1 MLAFQRLY
9 PKLKCLRCSLRV
21 AGVWQRHVFLASEK
35 RLRAALA
42 PVLGNVTLGTAIPDA
57 AVCPLCLG
65 LLQDADSTKDTP
77 LMSSVVEAI
86 VFQIKK
92 KGYILPETVEPSE
105 STSNKET
112 KLGFILGLTLPA
124 SLAIRDRAAL
134 YWVEASVNLFYHR
147 SGGPTEVKDILKFAI
162 EEHLQ
167 QRLPCFAS
175 APSPPSPGT
184 FNLDLSF
191 FKPSVDADD
200 YQHVCS
206 IMPRNYLDGKAY
218 RRTRKRKKHAGSN
231 LENLCTSTMVGQ
243 VIGAAAGD
251 GEVRKQMADW
261 FECLSEGNFIDHN
274 DEEQRKEAA
283 IPAVATVSVTR
294 EAFYLKGRY
303 LKFSREMPQTLW
315 LLEGGVRK
323 GKASVEEVISEPV
336 KEWSKSE
343 NVVLMGSGREDMDV
357 RMLGN
362 GRPFLLQVND
372 PRKVP
377 EEEGGQEEVAAL
389 QATINAKTGLNRE
402 GDVMVREL
410 SVSDRRQV
418 KIMHAGAAEKQKV
431 YACRVWVGGKV
442 GREMLRKSLEMKK
455 ALVVQQMTPIRV
467 LHRRALL
474 TRPKVIYEMRCEDIK
489 VVEKEGEEG
498 REGGREGE
506 GMTEEGVEEAQ
517 GTYFTLHLRTAAGTY
532 IKEFVHGDM
541 GRTRPNVGS
550 LLGGLTADLLALD
563 VTGVVV
569 EEEAAEME
577 EEKEEMEEDE
587 EDEEDS
593 DHCGSRGGVEEEVE

>member
-1 MLAFQRLY
+1 
-9 PKLKCLRCSLRV
+9 
-21 AGVWQRHVFLASEK
+21 
-35 RLRAALA
+35 
-42 PVLGNVTLGTAIPDA
+42 
-57 AVCPLCLG
+57 
-65 LLQDADSTKDTP
+65 
-77 LMSSVVEAI
+77 
-86 VFQIKK
+86 
-92 KGYILPETVEPSE
+92 
-105 STSNKET
+105 
-112 KLGFILGLTLPA
+112 
-124 SLAIRDRAAL
+124 
-134 YWVEASVNLFYHR
+134 
-147 SGGPTEVKDILKFAI
+147 
-162 EEHLQ
+162 
-167 QRLPCFAS
+167 
-175 APSPPSPGT
+175 
-184 FNLDLSF
+184 
-191 FKPSVDADD
+191 
-200 YQHVCS
+200 
-206 IMPRNYLDGKAY
+206 
-218 RRTRKRKKHAGSN
+218 
-231 LENLCTSTMVGQ
+231 MVGQ

-474 TRPKVIYEMRCEDIK
+474 TRLKVIYEMRCEDIK

>member
-1 MLAFQRLY
+1 M
-9 PKLKCLRCSLRV
+9 
-21 AGVWQRHVFLASEK
+21 
-35 RLRAALA
+35 
-42 PVLGNVTLGTAIPDA
+42 
-57 AVCPLCLG
+57 
-65 LLQDADSTKDTP
+65 KDTP

-86 VFQIKK
+86 VLQIKK
-92 KGYILPETVEPSE
+92 KGYVLPEAVESAG
-105 STSNKET
+105 TISNKET

-134 YWVEASVNLFYHR
+134 HWLEASVNLFYCR
-147 SGGPTEVKDILKFAI
+147 SGGPVEVKDILKFAI

-167 QRLPCFAS
+167 QYLPCFAT

-184 FNLDLSF
+184 FKLDLSF

-200 YQHVCS
+200 YRHICS
-206 IMPRNYLDGKAY
+206 IMPQTYLDGKAY

-231 LENLCTSTMVGQ
+231 LENLCTSTMVGH
-243 VIGAAAGD
+243 VVGAAAGD
-251 GEVRKQMADW
+251 GEVRKKMADW
-261 FECLSEGNFIDHN
+261 FECLSEGNFIDHT
-274 DEEQRKEAA
+274 DEHQKKEAA
-283 IPAVATVSVTR
+283 SPAVTTVSVTR
-294 EAFYLKGRY
+294 EAFYLKGKY

-336 KEWSKSE
+336 RKWCEPES
-343 NVVLMGSGREDMDV
+343 VVLMGSGREDMDV
-357 RMLGN
+357 RMLGH

-372 PRKVP
+372 PRRVP
-377 EEEGGQEEVAAL
+377 KEEGGQEEVAAL
-389 QATINAKTGLNRE
+389 QAAINAKMGLNRE
-402 GDVMVREL
+402 GDVVVREL

-442 GREMLRKSLEMKK
+442 GREELSKCLESKRDL
-455 ALVVQQMTPIRV
+455 AVEQMTPIRV

-474 TRPKVIYEMRCEDIK
+474 TRRKDIYEMRCEDVKI
-489 VVEKEGEEG
+489 VEKEGEDGREG
-498 REGGREGE
+498 GKEGGREGD
-506 GMTEEGVEEAQ
+506 GMTEGVEEAL

-550 LLGGLTADLLALD
+550 LLGGLSADLLALD

-569 EEEAAEME
+569 EEEEE
-577 EEKEEMEEDE
+577 EEKEKEKEE
-587 EDEEDS
+587 
-593 DHCGSRGGVEEEVE
+593 GVEEEEEEEEE